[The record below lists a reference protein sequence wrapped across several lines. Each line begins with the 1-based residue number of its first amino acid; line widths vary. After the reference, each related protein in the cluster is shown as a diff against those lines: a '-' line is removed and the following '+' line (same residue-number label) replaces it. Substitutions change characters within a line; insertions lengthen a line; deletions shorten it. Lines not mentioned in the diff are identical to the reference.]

1 MVGPSTRAR
10 TRKVRASVPKVIP
23 RLAQVHNGLLKTTGK
38 NRNSI
43 FDAIPRRQFQD
54 YHEIHVFLS
63 QEGSQI
69 ALQLF
74 FGYVLRARLLN
85 LRFSKTA
92 FFFNAVAI
100 EE

>member
-1 MVGPSTRAR
+1 MANP
-10 TRKVRASVPKVIP
+10 
-23 RLAQVHNGLLKTTGK
+23 
-38 NRNSI
+38 NSL
-43 FDAIPRRQFQD
+43 FVAISRRQFQD
-54 YHEIHVFLS
+54 YYEIHVFLS

-85 LRFSKTA
+85 LRFLKTVS
-92 FFFNAVAI
+92 FFTAVAT

>member
-1 MVGPSTRAR
+1 MTSNAAAKLCGLTLRGPEVIAAR
-10 TRKVRASVPKVIP
+10 I
-23 RLAQVHNGLLKTTGK
+23 HNGLLKTAGK
-38 NRNSI
+38 NRNST

-92 FFFNAVAI
+92 FFVNAVAI